1 MVILLSADILYPT
14 ELGKMIY
21 CQDNDETLL
30 KRYEYLPNRN
40 LRNVHNGWLFLAAI
54 LEDLAITDSGK
65 QTPSAYH
72 PAQIPTISVDD
83 ESYGN
88 SPYSRYPPQ
97 RHPLE

>member
-54 LEDLAITDSGK
+54 FVDLSIADSGR
-65 QTPSAYH
+65 QTAAASIF
-72 PAQIPTISVDD
+72 QIT
-83 ESYGN
+83 
-88 SPYSRYPPQ
+88 
-97 RHPLE
+97 